1 MNLTAQQ
8 TDTAIL
14 QELGERLARRR
25 IGANYTQA
33 ELAQEAGVSKRTL
46 ERSEAGHSVDFAML
60 IRVLRVLKLM
70 DALDCRLRYIRQR
83 TLHGSDG
90 LVPAL
95 PQSPI
100 ALLKARGRE
109 RKRAGHPRRRKAD
122 HPAVGEPPGPWK
134 WRE

>member
-1 MNLTAQQ
+1 MSLTAQQ

-14 QELGERLARRR
+14 QELGARLTRRR

-46 ERSEAGHSVDFAML
+46 ERIEAGRSVDFTML
-60 IRVLRVLKLM
+60 IRVLRALKLM
-70 DALDCRLRYIRQR
+70 EGLD
-83 TLHGSDG
+83 GV
-90 LVPAL
+90 VPAQ

-109 RKRAGHPRRRKAD
+109 RKRAGHPRRRKAGQ
-122 HPAVGEPPGPWK
+122 PAAAEPAGPWK

>member
-1 MNLTAQQ
+1 MNLTAQH

-14 QELGERLARRR
+14 QELGARLAHRR

-46 ERSEAGHSVDFAML
+46 ERIEAGHSVDFTML
-60 IRVLRVLKLM
+60 IRALRVLKLM
-70 DALDCRLRYIRQR
+70 EAL
-83 TLHGSDG
+83 DG
-90 LVPAL
+90 LVPVR

-100 ALLKARGRE
+100 ALLKVSGRE
-109 RKRAGHPRRRKAD
+109 RKRAGHPRRRNAD
-122 HPAVGEPPGPWK
+122 HPTVAEPPGPWK